1 MNVRDE
7 MLGSAS
13 RCTLAE
19 RRECKRTSLGSQA
32 GILAVESMTRK
43 EKGLSFFLS
52 RNALLRV
59 DAVSSDAVW
68 YWLSLDR

>member
-1 MNVRDE
+1 MNARDE

-13 RCTLAE
+13 RCSLAE
-19 RRECKRTSLGSQA
+19 RRECKRTPLGSHA

-59 DAVSSDAVW
+59 DAVSSDVVW
-68 YWLSLDR
+68 YGPSVDR

>member
-1 MNVRDE
+1 MNARDE
-7 MLGSAS
+7 MLDSAS
-13 RCTLAE
+13 RCSLAE
-19 RRECKRTSLGSQA
+19 RRECKRTPLDSHA
-32 GILAVESMTRK
+32 CILAVESMTRK

-68 YWLSLDR
+68 YGPSLDR